1 MAAVAAAAAAHMAD
15 VSWKMLELRARTKRS
30 GLTARL
36 CPRRAPR
43 PLLAGSSP
51 PH

>member
-1 MAAVAAAAAAHMAD
+1 MAAVAAAAAHMAD

-36 CPRRAPR
+36 RPGTAPR
-43 PLLAGSSP
+43 PLLAGASP